1 MKNKLYIVI
10 GAGLLGALLS
20 TWAFYSYVS
29 QQFEGQAVVVNQEQ
43 PLVVAARELRRGAR
57 LTSEDIETTPIVAT
71 EPPPNSFSGTAPL
84 LGRILRDNVGKGE
97 PVFENDLLD
106 DPDSWLAASIPFG
119 MRAVTV
125 HVEEFAGVTQLI
137 EKGDH
142 VDVLVATHRRAPGN
156 RQIRVRTLLENI
168 EAIAT
173 GRELF
178 QTGKPNRI
186 PVITLL
192 VEAKDAATLVLADQ
206 RASIRLVL
214 RHPLDNGDGDTR
226 AGNGS
231 N

>member
-29 QQFEGQAVVVNQEQ
+29 RQFEGQAVVAHQEQ

-57 LTSEDIETTPIVAT
+57 LTGEDIETTPIKAT
-71 EPPPNSFSGTAPL
+71 EPPPNSFSDTAL
-84 LGRILRDNVGKGE
+84 VLGRILQDNVGKGE
-97 PVFENDLLD
+97 PVLENDLLE
-106 DPDSWLAASIPFG
+106 DPDSWLAASIPLG

-142 VDVLVATHRRAPGN
+142 VDVLVSTHRRAPGS
-156 RQIRVRTLLENI
+156 RQIRVSTLLENI

>member
-29 QQFEGQAVVVNQEQ
+29 RQFEGQAVVAHQEQ
-43 PLVVAARELRRGAR
+43 PLVVAARELRRGIR
-57 LTSEDIETTPIVAT
+57 LTGEDIETTLIPAT
-71 EPPPNSFSGTAPL
+71 EPPPNSFSDTAL
-84 LGRILRDNVGKGE
+84 VLGRILQDNVGKGE
-97 PVFENDLLD
+97 PVFEDALLD

-137 EKGDH
+137 ERGDH

-192 VEAKDAATLVLADQ
+192 VEARDAATLMLADQ
-206 RASIRLVL
+206 RGSIRLVL